1 MISSKNVLLSSHG
14 TNGAQAAERAA
25 IAMCETDATIDHL
38 LVVPD
43 LWKDMMGDDWLNN
56 GVTRDRYGRY
66 IESELGKEI
75 DGHISRV
82 RQQAEEKG
90 IHYQCKVILG
100 KPDQCLTSACRE
112 NNYDMVIMGSP
123 RPKGISGIRS
133 RMTTEPLAQKLTSP
147 LLIVPYPNE

>member
-1 MISSKNVLLSSHG
+1 MMNSKNVLLSSHG
-14 TNGAQAAERAA
+14 TEGAQAAERAA
-25 IAMCETDATIDHL
+25 IAMCGADASINHL
-38 LVVPD
+38 LVIPD

-75 DGHISRV
+75 DEHIARV

-90 IHYQCKVILG
+90 IHYNCKVILG
-100 KPDQCLTSACRE
+100 KPDKCLTNACDE
-112 NNYDMVIMGSP
+112 TKYDLVIMGSP

-147 LLIVPYPNE
+147 LLIVPYPND